1 MMKMINDFIFE
12 QEHIKGP
19 HGIFEMAQISNT
31 GELPK
36 NSSVWVYGENDE
48 QGTKHPH
55 FHIKI
60 DNRFEFEIKF
70 DNFHNLD
77 IWRSKTNKYDW
88 KNYSNVKKELK
99 KWLTEKNS
107 EQPEYTNLEVI
118 LSVWNMNNPNHKI
131 NKQYYIDLYDKLK

>member
-1 MMKMINDFIFE
+1 MKIINDLVFE
-12 QEHIKGP
+12 QEHVKGP

-48 QGTKHPH
+48 KGIKPPH
-55 FHIKI
+55 FHVKI
-60 DNRFEFEIKF
+60 DDRFEFEIKF
-70 DNFHNLD
+70 DNFYNLD

-107 EQPEYTNLEVI
+107 EQPKYSNLEVI
-118 LSVWNMNNPNHKI
+118 LTEWNRQNPNYKI
-131 NKQYYIDLYDKLK
+131 NKQYYIDLYNKLK